1 MKGSRAEATVFLGGG
16 RITSAL
22 VAGLRLS
29 GYGQP
34 IIVHDRHAQKL
45 RKLKR
50 QYGVVIEHDLRR
62 AVDQAHLLIIAVRP
76 DGIGQLL
83 DTIKY
88 IKRPITAISL
98 AAGVPLAKLRAS
110 LRPPVRWVRA
120 MPSPVC
126 RSGRGLTAVTFE
138 SAVSPSV
145 RREVKQLFERG
156 GQVIEISERRFDAFT
171 VTYSNSHGYY
181 ALAALAGAW
190 HEGGLDRKTAVNS
203 GGQG

>member
-1 MKGSRAEATVFLGGG
+1 MKGSRAEATVFLCGG

-88 IKRPITAISL
+88 IMRPVTAVSL
-98 AAGVPLAKLRAS
+98 AAGVPLAKLRAR
-110 LRPPVRWVRA
+110 LGPPVRWARA
-120 MPSPVC
+120 MSSPAC
-126 RSGRGLTAVTFE
+126 LRGTGLTAVAFE
-138 SAVSPSV
+138 RALSPAP
-145 RREVKQLFERG
+145 RCDVKKLFEKVG
-156 GQVIEISERRFDAFT
+156 SVLEIPESQFDAFT
-171 VTYSNSHGYY
+171 VTYSP
-181 ALAALAGAW
+181 
-190 HEGGLDRKTAVNS
+190 
-203 GGQG
+203 